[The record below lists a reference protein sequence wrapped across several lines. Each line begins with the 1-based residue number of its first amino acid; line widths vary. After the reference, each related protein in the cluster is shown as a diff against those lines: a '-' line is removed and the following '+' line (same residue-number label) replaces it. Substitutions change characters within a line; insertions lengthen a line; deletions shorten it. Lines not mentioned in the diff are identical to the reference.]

1 MNIRVFFGPP
11 RLCRKRLESVRK
23 DVECVFG
30 IIKQRHR
37 LFRSRIQIWDTVD
50 IENAFN
56 TACILHNM
64 CLKDENWLSRHKV
77 DTNWI
82 NLRTGDVLE
91 PSVQVRDKPEIQI
104 DDEIILD
111 STFEDR
117 SSVGGIKETTT
128 VEKEDGYFSLRAQ
141 LVENYKYMM
150 DHGMLA
156 WLK

>member
-1 MNIRVFFGPP
+1 M
-11 RLCRKRLESVRK
+11 CRKRLESVRK

-37 LFRSRIQIWDTVD
+37 LFRSRIQIWNTVD

-56 TACILHNM
+56 AACILHNM
-64 CLKDENWLSRHKV
+64 CLKDENWLNRHKV

-82 NLRTGDVLE
+82 NLHTGDVLE

-128 VEKEDGYFSLRAQ
+128 VDGQLGAKTTDASICAGSGAGTATGTARRATKGQ
-141 LVENYKYMM
+141 R
-150 DHGMLA
+150 
-156 WLK
+156 

>member
-1 MNIRVFFGPP
+1 
-11 RLCRKRLESVRK
+11 
-23 DVECVFG
+23 
-30 IIKQRHR
+30 
-37 LFRSRIQIWDTVD
+37 
-50 IENAFN
+50 
-56 TACILHNM
+56 M
-64 CLKDENWLSRHKV
+64 CLEDEKWLNRHKV

-82 NLRTGDVLE
+82 NLHTGDVLE

-117 SSVGGIKETTT
+117 SSVGGHKETTT
-128 VEKEDGYFSLRAQ
+128 VEKEDSYFSLRAQ

-150 DHGMLA
+150 DHNMLA

>member
-1 MNIRVFFGPP
+1 MNIRVFLGPP

-37 LFRSRIQIWDTVD
+37 LFRSRIQIWNTVD
-50 IENAFN
+50 IENAFSA
-56 TACILHNM
+56 ACILHNM
-64 CLKDENWLSRHKV
+64 CLEDENWLNRHKV

-82 NLRTGDVLE
+82 NLHTGDVLE

-117 SSVGGIKETTT
+117 SSVGGHKETTT
-128 VEKEDGYFSLRAQ
+128 VEKEDSYFSLRAQ

-150 DHGMLA
+150 DHNMLA